1 MLAWMRKW
9 APVIMIVAL
18 VGFMLTIF
26 IDWGMGLNN
35 LPGRNGRTVGKI
47 GDKTVDIREFSQMLE
62 IERQNRTQQGQSKDD
77 DGTLPMQVW
86 EAYVS
91 EALTNK
97 AVKELGL
104 SATVEEV
111 YSYLRDNPPPAFT
124 QSEYFQTNG
133 QFDRNKFI
141 AFINTPSSY
150 DNPAVQQI
158 ERYIRDIIVPA
169 NKLNVL
175 IESGN
180 NPSFSEIEYEYKQQ
194 NERVSFEYI
203 SVNQHSIDLS
213 PQDLSDEKIK
223 VYYDAHIS
231 DYKTAEKATVYF
243 ARFPKS
249 TTQRDEELI
258 ANELR
263 DIKSNIL
270 AGNASFDEEARV
282 NSDDLG
288 SARIGGEL
296 GWFKRGQMVKE
307 FEDAAFSTSAGE
319 ISEPFKSAYGF
330 HIIAV
335 DSIKTDA
342 DTVVEVKAKH
352 ILKYITAGAETLD
365 SIEALAAK
373 VRSFAEDKNMLAAA
387 KEFLIEVDSTLPFG
401 KGENPSGI
409 GYIANLGH
417 FVFDEDAKSGDVSEI
432 LETESAFF
440 VMELKEKIAKGNLP
454 FEYVKAKIRGI
465 VEDSLRIINAKNY
478 LIEITGKI
486 NETPFEEFAQDND
499 KLRAAKVDLVT
510 RKQFVPGI
518 GYNNEALAAAFVL
531 PENKISKPIVSDN
544 GVYIIRTTAK
554 ELVRG
559 ISKDMPEFA
568 TIANKIKSESAR
580 SAYQDWFNANK
591 KQLKVSENVR
601 DFYY

>member
-9 APVIMIVAL
+9 APAIMIVAL
-18 VGFMLTIF
+18 VGFMLT
-26 IDWGMGLNN
+26 GMGLNN
-35 LPGRNGRTVGKI
+35 LPGRNGRTIGKI

-62 IERQNRTQQGQSKDD
+62 IERQNRVQQGQSKND

-86 EAYVS
+86 EAYVN
-91 EALTNK
+91 EALTSK
-97 AVKELGL
+97 AVKDLGL
-104 SATVEEV
+104 SATVEET

-158 ERYIRDIIVPA
+158 ERYIRDVIVPA

-180 NPSFSEIEYEYKQQ
+180 NPSFSEIEYEYKLQK
-194 NERVSFEYI
+194 ERVSFEYI
-203 SVNQHSIDLS
+203 SVNLHSIDLPS
-213 PQDLSDEKIK
+213 QDLSDEKIK
-223 VYYDAHIS
+223 VYYDTHIS
-231 DYKTAEKATVYF
+231 DYKTAEKATLYF
-243 ARFPKS
+243 VRFPKN

-270 AGNASFDEEARV
+270 AGNASFDEEVRV

-288 SARIGGEL
+288 SAKNGGEL
-296 GWFKRGQMVKE
+296 GWFKRGQMVRE
-307 FEDAAFSTSAGE
+307 FEDAAFSMPAGE
-319 ISEPFKSAYGF
+319 ISEPFRSAYGF

-335 DSIKTDA
+335 DSVKTDE

-365 SIEALAAK
+365 SIETLAAK
-373 VRSFAEDKNMLAAA
+373 VRLFAEDKNMLAAA
-387 KEFLIEVDSTLPFG
+387 KEFSLEIDSTLPFG

-409 GYIANLGH
+409 GYVANLGH

-454 FEYVKAKIRGI
+454 FEYVKAKIKRI
-465 VEDSLRIINAKNY
+465 VEDSLRTISAKNY
-478 LIEITGKI
+478 LSEITEKI
-486 NETPFEEFAQDND
+486 KETPFEEFAQDND
-499 KLRAAKVDLVT
+499 KLRAAKVDFVT
-510 RKQFVPGI
+510 RKQFVPGV
-518 GYNNEALAAAFVL
+518 GYNNEALAVAFVL
-531 PENKISKPIVSDN
+531 PENTISKPIVSDN

-554 ELVRG
+554 ELVKE
-559 ISKDMPEFA
+559 ISKGAPEFA
-568 TIANKIKSESAR
+568 TVASQIKSESAR
-580 SAYQDWFNANK
+580 NAYQDWFNASK